1 MEKSNLV
8 KTAEDQKI
16 LLLNTVSKKVI
27 EMTQKFPEL
36 NVLDYNISKSDR
48 KMSFSA
54 GYKQEVKPQQKFNL
68 SPLFLDVNE
77 RQNVHR
83 ECRFNTG
90 YPDHQSFAKSQNFDS
105 LKDKKIGA
113 STPMGIRP
121 GLIKKFDTTV
131 ATDKA
136 DILTAKS
143 DQLHPLHNTPV
154 LRTGENIQHEDEE
167 DTSKTRSGTA
177 AMFNDNDGTMDQVYL
192 DYILNHKA
200 TEPRRLIKMLVGK
213 MSKDDLDDG
222 DFREIKNDDDSRN
235 DMDAEV
241 PSFVPGRPWLT
252 KEQRRSRDLAITMSQ
267 IEHSILDKN
276 FDAYQVAYE
285 ILLHADQF
293 EREGRNLKQEIR
305 TVLEASHN
313 EHELT
318 DSDHR
323 DGKENFWAPLFSNN
337 SKEEKRKTE
346 NLRIQSDKLETAF
359 KGLHENMKKHEK
371 KTRERRN
378 RESLKTQ
385 FATNDQ
391 VEDDCNNILED
402 AFTTIDRK
410 IKKFEEKKKTRF
422 AIKEED
428 DNKTEDLKVGSFD
441 STMYH

>member
-90 YPDHQSFAKSQNFDS
+90 YPEFN
-105 LKDKKIGA
+105 
-113 STPMGIRP
+113 
-121 GLIKKFDTTV
+121 TTV

-422 AIKEED
+422 TIKEED